1 MDNLE
6 IAYFTNSKRD
16 AIIILQRAKHK
27 KQMKGAFAMKKNI
40 ATLLAV
46 LLTLVIIATVVCILC
61 GVAHPVVAVLGML
74 IGYMMLVDMSLIF
87 GVMGGS
93 YED

>member
-1 MDNLE
+1 
-6 IAYFTNSKRD
+6 
-16 AIIILQRAKHK
+16 
-27 KQMKGAFAMKKNI
+27 MKKKT

-46 LLTLVIIATVVCILC
+46 LLTVVILATVVCILC
-61 GVAHPVVAVLGML
+61 GIANPVVAVLGML
-74 IGYMMLVDMSLIF
+74 IGFMMLADMTLIF

>member
-1 MDNLE
+1 
-6 IAYFTNSKRD
+6 
-16 AIIILQRAKHK
+16 
-27 KQMKGAFAMKKNI
+27 MKKKT

-46 LLTLVIIATVVCILC
+46 LLTLVILATLVAVLC
-61 GVAHPVVAVLGML
+61 GVANSVVAVLGML

-93 YED
+93 YVD

>member
-1 MDNLE
+1 
-6 IAYFTNSKRD
+6 
-16 AIIILQRAKHK
+16 
-27 KQMKGAFAMKKNI
+27 MKKKT

-46 LLTLVIIATVVCILC
+46 LLTLVILATLVAVLC
-61 GVAHPVVAVLGML
+61 GVANSVVAVLGML

>member
-1 MDNLE
+1 
-6 IAYFTNSKRD
+6 
-16 AIIILQRAKHK
+16 
-27 KQMKGAFAMKKNI
+27 MKKKT

-46 LLTLVIIATVVCILC
+46 LLTLVIIVTVVCILC
-61 GVAHPVVAVLGML
+61 GVANPVVAVLGML

>member
-1 MDNLE
+1 
-6 IAYFTNSKRD
+6 
-16 AIIILQRAKHK
+16 
-27 KQMKGAFAMKKNI
+27 MKKKT

-61 GVAHPVVAVLGML
+61 GVANPVVAVLGML
-74 IGYMMLVDMSLIF
+74 IGYMMLVDMSLGF

>member
-1 MDNLE
+1 
-6 IAYFTNSKRD
+6 
-16 AIIILQRAKHK
+16 
-27 KQMKGAFAMKKNI
+27 MKKKI

-61 GVAHPVVAVLGML
+61 GVANPVVAVLGML
-74 IGYMMLVDMSLIF
+74 IGYMMLVDMSLVF

>member
-1 MDNLE
+1 
-6 IAYFTNSKRD
+6 
-16 AIIILQRAKHK
+16 
-27 KQMKGAFAMKKNI
+27 MKKKT

-61 GVAHPVVAVLGML
+61 GVATPVVAVLGML

>member
-1 MDNLE
+1 
-6 IAYFTNSKRD
+6 
-16 AIIILQRAKHK
+16 
-27 KQMKGAFAMKKNI
+27 MKKKI
-40 ATLLAV
+40 ATVLAV

-61 GVAHPVVAVLGML
+61 GVANPVVAVLGML

>member
-1 MDNLE
+1 
-6 IAYFTNSKRD
+6 
-16 AIIILQRAKHK
+16 
-27 KQMKGAFAMKKNI
+27 MKKKT

-46 LLTLVIIATVVCILC
+46 LLTLVILATVVCILC
-61 GVAHPVVAVLGML
+61 GVANPVVAVLGML

>member
-1 MDNLE
+1 
-6 IAYFTNSKRD
+6 
-16 AIIILQRAKHK
+16 
-27 KQMKGAFAMKKNI
+27 MKKKT
-40 ATLLAV
+40 ATLLAA

-61 GVAHPVVAVLGML
+61 GVANPVVAVLGML

>member
-1 MDNLE
+1 
-6 IAYFTNSKRD
+6 
-16 AIIILQRAKHK
+16 
-27 KQMKGAFAMKKNI
+27 MKKKT

-46 LLTLVIIATVVCILC
+46 LLTLVILATLVAVLC
-61 GVAHPVVAVLGML
+61 GDANPVVAVLGML
-74 IGYMMLVDMSLIF
+74 IGYMMLVDMSLVF